1 MHVIVSGNVWVEHID
16 SIITIQAMRMGLA
29 FSISFL
35 MCADENWGAEKKIK
49 CNQLTE
55 EIY

>member
-1 MHVIVSGNVWVEHID
+1 
-16 SIITIQAMRMGLA
+16 MGSA

-35 MCADENWGAEKKIK
+35 MCADENWDAEKKIK
-49 CNQLTE
+49 CNRLTE